1 MSIPLRPLI
10 SLGAKKVV
18 ISAPRSLFNG
28 TGGVATSWVQSIKDR
43 LEGDKA
49 IWMVVLILSVWSL
62 LSVYSS
68 ISFLAVKAGG
78 NSTKFLTK
86 QGIIL
91 MMGLGVIYIVHR
103 INYKYFARLA
113 NVVYG
118 LAVIALVLTLVAG
131 SDINDAKRWLEIP
144 FVGLTLQTSDFA
156 KVALVMWVA
165 KELHLRREYLDDF
178 RNEVVPILIRIALVC
193 GLILPADLST
203 ALMLGAVTVG
213 MMFVGGVPI
222 SGLFRIGGL
231 AMALGMGIYGVGKV
245 SPEMFPRFGTWTN
258 RIEQHIGFT
267 TGGADHVATE
277 GEYQIELAQVAI
289 HNGGLFP
296 SGPGTGTS
304 RNYLPHPYSDM
315 IYAFII
321 EEWGAII
328 GGLGL
333 LLIYLIFLYRTI
345 LTAKKC
351 DRPFGSYLAMG
362 LGMMITLQALINM
375 AVAVRL
381 FPTTGQPLPLVS
393 YGGTSILFTCL
404 AIGMIL
410 AVSRSPELASKR

>member
-1 MSIPLRPLI
+1 MS
-10 SLGAKKVV
+10 
-18 ISAPRSLFNG
+18 N
-28 TGGVATSWVQSIKDR
+28 WVQSIKDR

-86 QGIIL
+86 QGILL

-245 SPEMFPRFGTWTN
+245 SPETFPRFGTWTT